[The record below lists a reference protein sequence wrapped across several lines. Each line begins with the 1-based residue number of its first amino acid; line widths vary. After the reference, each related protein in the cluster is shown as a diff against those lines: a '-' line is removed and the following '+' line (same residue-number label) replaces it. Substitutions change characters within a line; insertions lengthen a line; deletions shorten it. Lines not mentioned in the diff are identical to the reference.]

1 MVNHKDRISPEKRLR
16 VLSEV
21 MRVAGASLDMAE
33 TFDQVGEQLKQ
44 LIDYDRLSFGF
55 LRPGG
60 EELDVYAMTGPDLGR
75 RPGIPLGSSVIGEAV
90 RTERPILVKNY
101 PEDSPHEVS
110 RRVSEELGVH
120 SAMFIPLESK
130 GRVIGVLL
138 IFASQR
144 GKFDEE
150 DLRMAQEIG
159 TYVAVIAEHTL
170 LYEES
175 QEISRVLERNR
186 LAREIHDTLAQSLT
200 GIIWQL
206 NIMENTAQSGG
217 EPALEAI
224 RRVGDLTR
232 ECLQEARRAVW
243 NLRSPEESISLEE
256 ALQVELDKTAEQGFR
271 TPIEVEGRE
280 PEAIDRECHLTVLR
294 IAQEALSNTRH
305 HSQARRVSVDLS
317 YETDGVRLLVSDDG
331 VGFDPSV
338 SSSVPSPTGSGFG
351 MTSMWERVRL
361 IGGQIEVRSAPGMGT
376 RVDAEIPYQ
385 QRQELASKPA
395 QAGREIDVFQDDPS
409 TDLVR
414 VLLVDDHEVIRTGIR
429 SMLEQSEEVSVVGE
443 ADDGE
448 AAIERI
454 AAIHPDVVLMD
465 IQMPKLDGVETVRKL
480 RELGIDTP
488 VILLSVYAKD
498 EYIFDGLRAGARG
511 YLTKDVGR
519 AELVEAIK
527 TVHGGRSLLQP
538 VIASLLAERI
548 AINEASGLSERQ
560 HEVLELLA
568 SGARNQEIADQLYLS
583 LRTVKFH
590 IENLYRNLGVR
601 TRTEAVRVAR
611 ERSILSR

>member
-1 MVNHKDRISPEKRLR
+1 MSPKGRISPEKRLR

-33 TFDQVGEQLKQ
+33 TFDQVGEQLKH

-60 EELDVYAMTGPDLGR
+60 EELDVYAMTGPDVGR

-90 RTERPILVKNY
+90 QTKRPILVKNY

-138 IFASQR
+138 MFAFQR
-144 GKFDEE
+144 GKFDED

-186 LAREIHDTLAQSLT
+186 LARDIHDTLAQSLT

-206 NIMENTAQSGG
+206 NIMENTAQGGG

-256 ALQVELDKTAEQGFR
+256 ALQGELDKTAEQGFR
-271 TPIEVEGRE
+271 TSIEVEVRE
-280 PEAIDRECHLTVLR
+280 PEAIDRECHLTVIR
-294 IAQEALSNTRH
+294 IAQEALSNTRR

-331 VGFDPSV
+331 VGFDPSI

-351 MTSMWERVRL
+351 MTSMSERVRL
-361 IGGQIEVRSAPGMGT
+361 VGGHIEVRSAPGMGT
-376 RVDAEIPYQ
+376 RVEAEIPYQ
-385 QRQELASKPA
+385 QRQEQASKPA
-395 QAGREIDVFQDDPS
+395 QAGREINVCHDGPS
-409 TDLVR
+409 TDRVR
-414 VLLVDDHEVIRTGIR
+414 VLLVDDHEVIRKGIR

-448 AAIERI
+448 AAIEQI
-454 AAIHPDVVLMD
+454 VAIHPDVVLMD

-480 RELGIDTP
+480 RELGINTP

-511 YLTKDVGR
+511 YLTKDVGG

-527 TVHGGRSLLQP
+527 TVHEGGSMLQP
-538 VIASLLAERI
+538 VIASRLAERI
-548 AINEASGLSERQ
+548 AIDEAAGLSERQ
-560 HEVLELLA
+560 QEVLQLLA
-568 SGARNQEIADQLYLS
+568 SGARNQEIADRLFLS

-590 IENLYRNLGVR
+590 VENLYRKLGVR